1 MVWEIKEGKGY
12 VRESLDYWVMWT
24 LIIAHACLIAMAIR
38 GSAFGFLSNN
48 VTLKIRTI
56 LYNSILEKDIGF
68 FDYRE
73 NNASVLTSAM
83 AQDTA

>member
-1 MVWEIKEGKGY
+1 MVWEMKEGKGY
-12 VRESLDYWVMWT
+12 VRETLDYWVWWT
-24 LIIAHACLIAMAIR
+24 LATAHICLLAMAVR

-56 LYNSILEKDIGF
+56 LYNRILEKDIGF